1 MITRNQ
7 YIAELQKLKDINLIK
22 VVTGIR
28 RTGKSTL
35 FRQFQEELKKSGVK
49 QKNIIS
55 LNLEEMENEALLDR
69 HILYNYIMS
78 NVNPKQKNYVFID
91 EIQNVPQF
99 EKLVDSLFVKDYID
113 LYITG
118 SNAYFLS
125 SELATLLTG
134 RYIEIQMLP
143 FSFSEFSQPY
153 PENKSKYE
161 IFEDYMQY
169 GGFPEASNML
179 HSTSKDQIN
188 NYLSDVFR
196 TIVEK
201 DIMTRNL
208 IRSKFDFERLTEFM
222 LDSVGSYVSPNS
234 IANTMTSN
242 GNKINKETV
251 DNYIRNLTDSFILYK
266 AQRYDIKGK
275 KLLQTIN
282 KFYTVDIGII
292 TAILG
297 RNSSINRGHLLEN
310 VVYLELLRRY
320 KTVFIGK
327 NSEKE
332 VDFIATDINGEITYY
347 QVALTVRDEKALD
360 RELSAL
366 YGIKD
371 FFPKFLITLD
381 PEETVHNGVKQ
392 INAVNWLAKNEN

>member
-1 MITRNQ
+1 MKKIIRSQ

-22 VVTGIR
+22 VITGIR
-28 RTGKSTL
+28 RSGKSTL
-35 FRQFQEELKKSGVK
+35 LRQFQEELKKSGVK
-49 QKNIIS
+49 PKNIIS

-69 HILYNYIMS
+69 HILYNHII
-78 NVNPKQKNYVFID
+78 NTVNPKQKNYIFID
-91 EIQNVPQF
+91 EIQNIPQF

-143 FSFSEFSQPY
+143 LSFSEFSQPY
-153 PENKSKYE
+153 PESKSKYE
-161 IFEDYMQY
+161 IFEDYMQF

-179 HSTSKDQIN
+179 HSTAKDQIN
-188 NYLSDVFR
+188 NYLSGVFR

-208 IRSKFDFERLTEFM
+208 IRSKFDFDLLTEFM
-222 LDSVGSYVSPNS
+222 LDSVASYVSPNKV
-234 IANTMTSN
+234 ANTMASN

-292 TAILG
+292 TAMLR
-297 RNSSINRGHLLEN
+297 RNSNINRGHLLEN

-327 NSEKE
+327 NAEKE
-332 VDFIATDINGEITYY
+332 VDFIASDINGEIAYY
-347 QVALTVRDEKALD
+347 QVALTVRDEKTLE

-366 YGIKD
+366 VSIRD
-371 FFPKFLITLD
+371 FFPKYLITLD
-381 PEETVHNGVKQ
+381 PEEILHNGVKQ
-392 INAVNWLAKNEN
+392 INAVNWLSS